1 MQDELAP
8 KKQRMRVTTDAPS
21 RSVTGGAP
29 KPKGLPARPVNTQL
43 DAKSVAVSIANP
55 DVRSLSVQPI
65 LAPSFQ
71 SKGWE
76 GEIQELLVQITP
88 TSAVEKTVNELVR
101 VMAHTVKKV
110 IPEAELSGFAGGNL
124 TCGKAFGVAVP
135 EVDIIATASPQLLFQ
150 YLHGRSKEGSTA
162 DVDAK
167 KLQKCAIRTLTDRL
181 VSAGFKFRRSAFRS
195 NEPKVTI
202 LAPASLGIFSESIP
216 IDFSVNIVTP
226 FYNQAILSECGSMD
240 SRTKELILIVKRWA
254 KDRGICHAAK
264 GHLSPYLW
272 GLLTVYFLQVGAG
285 EEGALLP
292 PLDQFAMYAGIC
304 QGQQDNANRSD
315 RPKINAVRTADAKTA
330 GNLFKEFVHF
340 FSKEFAWCNEVVSTR
355 TGQRSAVS
363 NNSLTSQV
371 GPTIEDPF
379 QSSQNLG
386 DGMNDASVARLKEE
400 LSRAE
405 ELCQRDASL
414 SEVLEPW
421 VPKEVETAE
430 LDNDE
435 VHSNGGEQKQTATLP
450 CKLVC
455 KSEQKQAATLPCKLA
470 CKKLPGAG
478 TKSVDWRRDAAEA
491 KPQTVTPSSTPPWRR
506 TGAMS
511 AAKASVAA

>member
-1 MQDELAP
+1 MFVGLLEQLCRKATSVLQGKKTTPDSQTLGIIFMAVLCAVLPLDISQLSFAIIGAFLYALLQKQDELAP

-21 RSVTGGAP
+21 RSVTGSAP
-29 KPKGLPARPVNTQL
+29 KPKGCLARPVTAAGTN
-43 DAKSVAVSIANP
+43 DKAVAVSIANP

-101 VMAHTVKKV
+101 VMAQTVKKV

-124 TCGKAFGVAVP
+124 TNGKAFGVAVP

-272 GLLTVYFLQVGAG
+272 GLLTVYFL
-285 EEGALLP
+285 
-292 PLDQFAMYAGIC
+292 
-304 QGQQDNANRSD
+304 
-315 RPKINAVRTADAKTA
+315 
-330 GNLFKEFVHF
+330 
-340 FSKEFAWCNEVVSTR
+340 
-355 TGQRSAVS
+355 
-363 NNSLTSQV
+363 
-371 GPTIEDPF
+371 
-379 QSSQNLG
+379 
-386 DGMNDASVARLKEE
+386 
-400 LSRAE
+400 
-405 ELCQRDASL
+405 
-414 SEVLEPW
+414 
-421 VPKEVETAE
+421 
-430 LDNDE
+430 
-435 VHSNGGEQKQTATLP
+435 
-450 CKLVC
+450 
-455 KSEQKQAATLPCKLA
+455 
-470 CKKLPGAG
+470 
-478 TKSVDWRRDAAEA
+478 
-491 KPQTVTPSSTPPWRR
+491 
-506 TGAMS
+506 
-511 AAKASVAA
+511 